1 MTALKAHEVAR
12 FLARPDLTE
21 GIFLAYGPDGGLV
34 RETAQR
40 LIRHLSGDDPA
51 SANVTIFDGP
61 ELDAEPGRLITEAR
75 SISLFGGKRI
85 IRVRS
90 AGKALVM
97 PLTELRDDPG
107 GTAIVLEAGNL
118 TPRDAIRALVEAAK
132 LGRALPC
139 YPDTDETLTKLMQ
152 ETFNQ
157 AGIRTDSDVIP
168 TLREILGNDREITRR
183 ELEKLSLYAASTKTL
198 TREDVLTLCADNGAL
213 AIDAILD
220 ATGGGHAEKLEMAL
234 NRALA
239 ASINPQQLLSM
250 LTSHFA
256 GLRRWRVEVDG
267 GKSARAVLDG
277 VKPKP
282 HFSRVG
288 QLEQQLRLWSEPA
301 LATAADRL
309 LHATSDSRRKP
320 ALAETILRRTT
331 LALCMIAATH

>member
-1 MTALKAHEVAR
+1 MTALKAHEVSR

-40 LIRHLSGDDPA
+40 LIRYLSGDDPA
-51 SANVTIFDGP
+51 SADVIIFDGP

-75 SISLFGGKRI
+75 SVSLFGGKRI

-90 AGKALVM
+90 AGKSLVM
-97 PLTELRDDPG
+97 PLTEIRDDPG
-107 GTAIVLEAGNL
+107 GAAIVLEAGNL
-118 TPRDAIRALVEAAK
+118 TPRDALRALVEATK

-139 YPDTDETLTKLMQ
+139 YPDTDETLTNLMR

-183 ELEKLSLYAASTKTL
+183 ELEKLTLFAAKSKSL
-198 TREDVLTLCADNGAL
+198 TRDEVLYLCADNGAL

-220 ATGGGHAEKLEMAL
+220 STGGGHAEKLELAL
-234 NRALA
+234 NRALS
-239 ASINPQQLLSM
+239 ASVNPQQLLAM
-250 LTSHFA
+250 LTNHFA
-256 GLRRWRVEVDG
+256 NLRRWRTEVDA
-267 GKSARAVLDG
+267 GKSPRSVLEG

-282 HFSRVG
+282 HFSRIG
-288 QLEQQLRLWSEPA
+288 QLEQQLRLWTDPA
-301 LATAADRL
+301 LATATDRL
-309 LHATSDSRRKP
+309 LQATSDSRRKP
-320 ALAETILRRTT
+320 VLAETILRRTT

>member
-51 SANVTIFDGP
+51 AADIVIFDGP
-61 ELDAEPGRLITEAR
+61 ELDAEPGRLVTEAR
-75 SISLFGGKRI
+75 SSSLFGGKRI

-90 AGKALVM
+90 AGKSLVM

-107 GTAIVLEAGNL
+107 GTAIILEAGNL
-118 TPRDAIRALVEAAK
+118 TPRDALRALVEAAK

-139 YPDTDETLTKLMQ
+139 YPDTDETLSNLMR

-157 AGIRTDSDVIP
+157 AGIRTDADVIP

-183 ELEKLSLYAASTKTL
+183 ELEKLTLFAASSKTL
-198 TREDVLTLCADNGAL
+198 TREDVLMLCADNGAL

-220 ATGGGHAEKLEMAL
+220 ATGGGHAERLELAL
-234 NRALA
+234 NRAIA
-239 ASINPQQLLSM
+239 ASMNPQQLLAM
-250 LTSHFA
+250 LTNHFA
-256 GLRRWRVEVDG
+256 NLRRWRVEVDA
-267 GKSARAVLDG
+267 GKSPRSVLES

-282 HFSRVG
+282 HFSRIG
-288 QLEQQLRLWSEPA
+288 QLEQQLRLWTDPA
-301 LATAADRL
+301 LAQATDRL
-309 LHATSDSRRKP
+309 LQATSDSRRKP
-320 ALAETILRRTT
+320 ALAESILRRTT
-331 LALCMIAATH
+331 LALCMMAATH

>member
-1 MTALKAHEVAR
+1 MTALKAHEVSR

-40 LIRHLSGDDPA
+40 LIRYLSGDDPA
-51 SANVTIFDGP
+51 SADVIIFDGP

-75 SISLFGGKRI
+75 SVSLFGGKRI

-90 AGKALVM
+90 AGKSLVM
-97 PLTELRDDPG
+97 PLTEIRDDPG
-107 GTAIVLEAGNL
+107 GAAIVLEAGNL
-118 TPRDAIRALVEAAK
+118 TPRDALRALVEATK

-139 YPDTDETLTKLMQ
+139 YPDTDETLTNLMR

-183 ELEKLSLYAASTKTL
+183 ELEKLTLFAAKSKSL
-198 TREDVLTLCADNGAL
+198 TRDEVLYLCADNGAL

-220 ATGGGHAEKLEMAL
+220 STGGGHAEKLELAL
-234 NRALA
+234 NRALS
-239 ASINPQQLLSM
+239 ASVNPQQLLAM
-250 LTSHFA
+250 LTNHFA
-256 GLRRWRVEVDG
+256 NLRRWRTEVDA
-267 GKSARAVLDG
+267 GKSPRSVLEG

-282 HFSRVG
+282 HFSRIG
-288 QLEQQLRLWSEPA
+288 QLEQQLRLWTDPA
-301 LATAADRL
+301 LATATDRL
-309 LHATSDSRRKP
+309 LQATSDSRRKP
-320 ALAETILRRTT
+320 VLAETILRRTT
-331 LALCMIAATH
+331 LSLCMIAATH

>member
-40 LIRHLSGDDPA
+40 LIRYLSGDDPA

-85 IRVRS
+85 IRIRS

-183 ELEKLSLYAASTKTL
+183 ELEKLAA
-198 TREDVLTLCADNGAL
+198 
-213 AIDAILD
+213 
-220 ATGGGHAEKLEMAL
+220 
-234 NRALA
+234 
-239 ASINPQQLLSM
+239 
-250 LTSHFA
+250 
-256 GLRRWRVEVDG
+256 
-267 GKSARAVLDG
+267 
-277 VKPKP
+277 
-282 HFSRVG
+282 
-288 QLEQQLRLWSEPA
+288 
-301 LATAADRL
+301 
-309 LHATSDSRRKP
+309 
-320 ALAETILRRTT
+320 
-331 LALCMIAATH
+331 

>member
-12 FLARPDLTE
+12 FLARPDLSE

-34 RETAQR
+34 RETAHR
-40 LIRHLSGDDPA
+40 LIRHLSGDDLA
-51 SANVTIFDGP
+51 SANVTVFDGP
-61 ELDAEPGRLITEAR
+61 ELDSEPGRLITEAR

-85 IRVRS
+85 IRVRNS
-90 AGKALVM
+90 GKALVM

-118 TPRDAIRALVEAAK
+118 TPRDALRALVEAAK

-139 YPDTDETLTKLMQ
+139 YPDTDETLTNLMK

-157 AGIRTDSDVIP
+157 AGIRTDPDVVP

-183 ELEKLSLYAASTKTL
+183 ELEKVTLYAASTKSL
-198 TREDVLTLCADNGAL
+198 TREDILTLCADNGAL

-220 ATGGGHAEKLEMAL
+220 STGGGHAEKLEIAIS
-234 NRALA
+234 RALA
-239 ASINPQQLLSM
+239 ASINPQQLLAM
-250 LTSHFA
+250 LTNHFA
-256 GLRRWRVEVDG
+256 SLRRWRREVDS
-267 GKSARAVLDG
+267 GKSARSVLDG

-282 HFSRVG
+282 HFSRIG

-301 LATAADRL
+301 LASAADRL
-309 LHATSDSRRKP
+309 LQATSDSRRKP

>member
-51 SANVTIFDGP
+51 AADIVIFDGP
-61 ELDAEPGRLITEAR
+61 ELDAEPGRLVTEAR
-75 SISLFGGKRI
+75 SSSLFGGKRI

-90 AGKALVM
+90 AGKSLVM

-107 GTAIVLEAGNL
+107 GTAIILEAGNL
-118 TPRDAIRALVEAAK
+118 TPRDALRALVEAAK

-139 YPDTDETLTKLMQ
+139 YPDTDETLSNLMR

-157 AGIRTDSDVIP
+157 AGIRTDADVVP

-183 ELEKLSLYAASTKTL
+183 ELEKLTLFAASSKTL
-198 TREDVLTLCADNGAL
+198 TREDVLILCADNGAL

-220 ATGGGHAEKLEMAL
+220 ATGGGHAERLELAL
-234 NRALA
+234 NRAIA
-239 ASINPQQLLSM
+239 ASMNPQQLLAM
-250 LTSHFA
+250 LTNHFA
-256 GLRRWRVEVDG
+256 NLRRWRVEVDA
-267 GKSARAVLDG
+267 GKSPRSVLES

-282 HFSRVG
+282 HFSRIG
-288 QLEQQLRLWSEPA
+288 QLEQQLRLWTDPA
-301 LATAADRL
+301 LAQATDRL
-309 LHATSDSRRKP
+309 LQATSDSRRKP
-320 ALAETILRRTT
+320 ALAESILRRTT
-331 LALCMIAATH
+331 LALCMMAATH